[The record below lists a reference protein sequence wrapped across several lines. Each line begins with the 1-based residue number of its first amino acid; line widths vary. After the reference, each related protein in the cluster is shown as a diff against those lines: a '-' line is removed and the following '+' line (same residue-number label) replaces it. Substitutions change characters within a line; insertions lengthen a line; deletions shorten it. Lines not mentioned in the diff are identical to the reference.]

1 MDYAIDYWI
10 GFWTKFLKS
19 LSDMQI
25 VKGVSLLD
33 VLIAF
38 IVIITILAFIF
49 SQRSG
54 KGES

>member
-33 VLIAF
+33 VIIAF